1 MYLVEA
7 FSQIFFFF
15 MTPPP
20 ATYKKLILSEWI
32 LRVFILSTA
41 SCNGLMCQCQISD
54 LENLHFTIKICYK

>member
-7 FSQIFFFF
+7 FSQILFF
-15 MTPPP
+15 M
-20 ATYKKLILSEWI
+20 AHQKKKQKKLILSEWI

-54 LENLHFTIKICYK
+54 LENLHFTIIICQK